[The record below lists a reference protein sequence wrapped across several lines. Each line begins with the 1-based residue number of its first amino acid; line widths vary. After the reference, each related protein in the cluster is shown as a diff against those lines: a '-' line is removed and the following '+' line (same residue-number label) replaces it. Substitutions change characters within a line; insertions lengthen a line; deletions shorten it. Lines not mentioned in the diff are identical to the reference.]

1 MVAGAQK
8 PGKITFY
15 KLQVMSQVQID
26 LQRAGKQIELSTQG
40 HQASNV
46 GFFL

>member
-1 MVAGAQK
+1 MVADAQK
-8 PGKITFY
+8 PGKLSFCN
-15 KLQVMSQVQID
+15 LQVMSQVLIE

-46 GFFL
+46 GFAL

>member
-1 MVAGAQK
+1 MVGDAQK
-8 PGKITFY
+8 PGKITFC
-15 KLQVMSQVQID
+15 KIQVMSQVLID

-46 GFFL
+46 GFVL